1 MALERQIHVLGPPSE
16 IGHSRPA
23 FRIRR
28 STPDLLK
35 VLRERLARVSVPPFE
50 LRLDDGSVHRLDG
63 GVAGDGAGHEAEPRF
78 AIAIV
83 NTRGAS
89 ALGSLDELRI
99 AEAYLRGDLDIEGD
113 FLACLDLRRIFSSR
127 HALLSLLRFA
137 TPLVLGQRRNDLTLV
152 PRHYDFGN
160 EFYFAF
166 LDKWVGLYSQAL
178 YTAEHQPLEQ
188 AVRNKLDYIL
198 EICRLQPGSH
208 VLDVG
213 GGWGALEKYAG
224 GKGIDATMLTISV
237 EQFKYLSEWTTR
249 HGLPCRLKVVYESI
263 FAYQPQEQYDAI
275 VLLGVMEHL
284 PDYPRLFAR
293 FEQLLRPGGRVYMDF
308 SAARKKFNVSAFTFR
323 YVFPGNHTP
332 VYLPGLLK
340 AANATGFEPVA
351 LHNDRHSYY
360 LTLQAWARNLE
371 AARHDVVPL
380 VGEQVYRLFR
390 LYLWGGAH
398 QLERDGS
405 LESYRVVFQR
415 SRGLPSRTVGVYR
428 AV

>member
-1 MALERQIHVLGPPSE
+1 MSADQMQLVAGSDTPGGLPLAPRMRTGPARLVA
-16 IGHSRPA
+16 I
-23 FRIRR
+23 
-28 STPDLLK
+28 LK
-35 VLRERLARVSVPPFE
+35 RRLAQTDLKPFA
-50 LRLDDGSVHRLDG
+50 LRLHDGSVHRLSG
-63 GVAGDGAGHEAEPRF
+63 RTGAVATADAPDVCFTITVA
-78 AIAIV
+78 
-83 NTRGAS
+83 NDRGAH
-89 ALGSLDELRI
+89 ALASLDELRI
-99 AEAYLRGDLDIEGD
+99 GEAYLCGALDVEGD
-113 FLACLDLRRIFSSR
+113 FLSCLDLRQIFRNR
-127 HALLSLLRFA
+127 HPVRSLLRFLG
-137 TPLVLGQRRNDLTLV
+137 PLARGQRRSDLAWV

-178 YTAEHQPLEQ
+178 YTADDESLEQ

-198 EICRLQPGSH
+198 EACRLRSGAD

-213 GGWGALEKYAG
+213 GGWGALEKYMGARG
-224 GKGIDATMLTISV
+224 VNSTMLTLSR
-237 EQFKYLSEWTTR
+237 EQFEYLSNWTAS
-249 HGLPCRLKVVYESI
+249 HELPCRLNVVRESI
-263 FAYQPQEQYDAI
+263 FAYDAPHQYDAI

-293 FEQLLRPGGRVYMDF
+293 FEQLLKPGGRLYMDF
-308 SAARKKFNVSAFTFR
+308 SAAQKKYDVSAFTYE

-332 VYLPGLLK
+332 VYLPDLFA
-340 AANATGFEPVA
+340 AANRFGFEAIA

-371 AARHDVVPL
+371 AARHSIVSR
-380 VGEQVYRLFR
+380 VGEQVYRMFR

-415 SRGLPSRTVGVYR
+415 SRGRRSAEIGCYR
-428 AV
+428 AG